1 MARRKKTDQG
11 ERQTA
16 KVLVWLTPT
25 ERAKLDK
32 RIAAAGVPAPDF
44 IRSAL
49 RDFRVTLKN
58 PISGTALSELSVV
71 GHRLNQ
77 LAKRANA
84 TGEIDPQELR
94 DTLGTLREVLGEITS
109 SAPATQAEQ
118 KTEQEM
124 AEEERKWADIIEAA
138 EDEVTRQLQIS

>member
-1 MARRKKTDQG
+1 MGRRKKTDHG
-11 ERQTA
+11 ERQTS

-32 RIAAAGVPAPDF
+32 RIAAAGVPAPEF

-49 RDFRVTLKN
+49 RDFRVTMKN
-58 PISGTALSELSVV
+58 PISETALSELSVV

-94 DTLGTLREVLGEITS
+94 VTLGAWREVIGGILS
-109 SAPATQAEQ
+109 SAPAAQVEE

-124 AEEERKWADIIEAA
+124 DEEERQWADIIEAT
-138 EDEVTRQLQIS
+138 ENEITRQSG

>member
-11 ERQTA
+11 ERQTV

-32 RIAAAGVPAPDF
+32 RAAAAGVRASEF
-44 IRSAL
+44 TRTAAL
-49 RDFRVTLKN
+49 GFRVTQKS
-58 PISGTALSELSVV
+58 PISEAALSELSVV
-71 GHRLNQ
+71 GHKLNQ

-94 DTLGTLREVLGEITS
+94 VTLGAWREVIGGILS
-109 SAPATQAEQ
+109 STPDAQVEQ

-124 AEEERKWADIIEAA
+124 ADEERQCAASIEAA
-138 EDEVTRQLQIS
+138 ELEITK